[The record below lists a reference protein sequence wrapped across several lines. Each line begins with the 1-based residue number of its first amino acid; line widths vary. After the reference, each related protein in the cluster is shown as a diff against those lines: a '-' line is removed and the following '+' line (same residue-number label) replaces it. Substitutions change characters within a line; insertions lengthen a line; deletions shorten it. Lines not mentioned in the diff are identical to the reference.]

1 MHWFRAYQLSDGSSR
16 TGPGVNG
23 LPYWNSTYDISAGF
37 LMTGEMPPSY
47 VLTTGVPA
55 LPPSQPASFPNPDA
69 PARASPPS
77 PNPPGPPRPAP
88 LPKPAPPPISYPAA
102 PLHSHSPSYP
112 SPAPPSIVLSPPLP
126 IALTSQPSSLEQ
138 FNQMDVRLVPPPYS
152 SSGSG
157 PSSSSGLA
165 SGQRVA
171 VITASAVGGLVVLAA
186 LAGIAYVSLRR
197 RQSTWAPD
205 MNHGRV

>member
-1 MHWFRAYQLSDGSSR
+1 MNWFRAYQLSDGSSR

-23 LPYWNSTYDISAGF
+23 LPYWNSTYDLSAGF
-37 LMTGEMPPSY
+37 LTTGEMPPSY

-69 PARASPPS
+69 PHAAPPS

-88 LPKPAPPPISYPAA
+88 LPKPEPPPVSYPSA

-112 SPAPPSIVLSPPLP
+112 SPAPPSVSVLSPPVP
-126 IALTSQPSSLEQ
+126 NALTPLPNLEQ
-138 FNQMDVRLVPPPYS
+138 FNQMNVQLAPPSYS
-152 SSGSG
+152 SSSSG
-157 PSSSSGLA
+157 SSSGLA

-171 VITASAVGGLVVLAA
+171 VITASAVGGLVVVAA

-197 RQSTWAPD
+197 RQNTWAPD
-205 MNHGRV
+205 VNHGRV